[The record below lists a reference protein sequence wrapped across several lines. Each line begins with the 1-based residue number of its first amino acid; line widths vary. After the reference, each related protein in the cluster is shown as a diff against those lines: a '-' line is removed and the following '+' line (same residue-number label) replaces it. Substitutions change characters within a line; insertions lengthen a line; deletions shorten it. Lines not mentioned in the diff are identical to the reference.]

1 MEVLPDAPIV
11 RVPHRPLIE
20 RIWELRHTITA
31 YDASYVALA
40 ELLDVPLVT
49 CDAKLAT
56 SNGHKAEIELYESS

>member
-1 MEVLPDAPIV
+1 
-11 RVPHRPLIE
+11 LIE